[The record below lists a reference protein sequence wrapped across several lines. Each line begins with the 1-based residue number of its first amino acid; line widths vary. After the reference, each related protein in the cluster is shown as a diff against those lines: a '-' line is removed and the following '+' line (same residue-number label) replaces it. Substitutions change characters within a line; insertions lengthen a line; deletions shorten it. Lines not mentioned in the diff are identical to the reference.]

1 MNEDRDISNF
11 EKLASK
17 TKEQLIA
24 SKEKSM
30 EWLHMAVDAS
40 ADQLEKAG
48 DFSKEEGERARRF
61 LKRDLAATRVEFA
74 RARAFVN
81 KVMDPSRVS
90 GGFIGL
96 ASHLFGSM
104 GDVFQ
109 GWAAKSEEALAF
121 HTGEVSGPGKLTC
134 TDCGT
139 ELNLERSSRIPPCPK
154 CHKTDFRK
162 SY

>member
-11 EKLASK
+11 EKLASR

-30 EWLHMAVDAS
+30 EWLYMAVDAS
-40 ADQLEKAG
+40 ADQLEKSG
-48 DFSKEEGERARRF
+48 DFTKEEGVRAGRF
-61 LKRDLAATRVEFA
+61 LKRNLAATRVDLA
-74 RARAFVN
+74 RARESIN
-81 KVMDPSRVS
+81 KGLDPARVS
-90 GGFIGL
+90 GGYIGL

-109 GWAAKSEEALAF
+109 GWASKSQEALNF
-121 HTGEVSGPGKLTC
+121 NTGEVSGPGKLTC
-134 TDCGT
+134 NDCGT

>member
-1 MNEDRDISNF
+1 MNEDREISNF
-11 EKLASK
+11 EKLATK
-17 TKEQLIA
+17 TKEQLLA

-30 EWLHMAVDAS
+30 EWLHHAVDVS

-61 LKRDLAATRVEFA
+61 LKRDLAATQMDFT
-74 RARAFVN
+74 RARDSFN
-81 KVMDPSRVS
+81 RGLSPSRIS
-90 GGFIGL
+90 GGFLGL
-96 ASHLFGSM
+96 ASHLFGNM
-104 GDVFQ
+104 GDLFQ
-109 GWAAKSEEALAF
+109 GWATKSEDVLAF
-121 HTGEVSGPGKLTC
+121 KTGEVSGPGKLTC

-154 CHKTDFRK
+154 CHKTAFRK

>member
-1 MNEDRDISNF
+1 MNEDRDVSNF

-17 TKEQLIA
+17 TKEQLLA
-24 SKEKSM
+24 SKDKSM
-30 EWLHMAVDAS
+30 EWIHMAVDAS

-48 DFSKEEGERARRF
+48 DFTKDEGARAGRF
-61 LKRDLAATRVEFA
+61 LKRDLAATRVDFA
-74 RARAFVN
+74 RARESLN
-81 KVMDPSRVS
+81 KGLNPSRVG
-90 GGFIGL
+90 GGFVGL
-96 ASHLFGSM
+96 ASHLFSSM

-109 GWAAKSEEALAF
+109 GWAAKSEEALAYN
-121 HTGEVSGPGKLTC
+121 TGEVSGPGKLTC
-134 TDCGT
+134 TACGT

>member
-1 MNEDRDISNF
+1 MNEDRDVSNF

-17 TKEQLIA
+17 TREHLIA

-30 EWLHMAVDAS
+30 EWLHTAVDAS
-40 ADQLEKAG
+40 AVQLEKSG
-48 DFSKEEGERARRF
+48 DFTKEEGERAGRF
-61 LKRDLAATRVEFA
+61 LKRDLAATRVDLA
-74 RARAFVN
+74 RARNSIN
-81 KVMDPSRVS
+81 KGLDPSRVS
-90 GGFIGL
+90 AGYIGL
-96 ASHLFGSM
+96 ASHLFGRM

-109 GWAAKSEEALAF
+109 GWASKSEESLNF
-121 HTGEVSGPGKLTC
+121 NTGEVSGPGKLTC
-134 TDCGT
+134 NDCGT

>member
-1 MNEDRDISNF
+1 
-11 EKLASK
+11 
-17 TKEQLIA
+17 
-24 SKEKSM
+24 M
-30 EWLHMAVDAS
+30 EWLQMAVDAS

-48 DFSKEEGERARRF
+48 DFLKEEGERAGRF
-61 LKRDLAATRVEFA
+61 LKRNLAATRVDFA
-74 RARAFVN
+74 RARASVI

-90 GGFIGL
+90 GGFIDL

-104 GDVFQ
+104 GDMFQ
-109 GWAAKSEEALAF
+109 NWAAKSEEALAF
-121 HTGEVSGPGKLTC
+121 NTGEVSGPGKLTC